1 MNNEQQHSDVQNRLE
16 SIDLVADEPMPAGW
30 SRRNWV
36 QREAIAFGAL
46 TREPT
51 ALLPGEEGE

>member
-1 MNNEQQHSDVQNRLE
+1 MNNQQAPSDLFHRLE
-16 SIDLVADEPMPAGW
+16 AVDLVADEPMPAGW

-46 TREPT
+46 DRESIASTPD
-51 ALLPGEEGE
+51 EE